1 MKNKNNV
8 VYMNPEEIKP
18 YGNNPRHNDGA
29 VKAVAESIKSFGFN
43 QPIVVDKNNVII
55 VGHTRW
61 KAAKQLGLQ
70 EVPVLKA
77 DYLTDEQANA
87 YRLADNKTGELAEW
101 NFEKLEE
108 ELESFR
114 SSEIDMTEFGFTIE
128 DMFGGAGEE
137 EGAEAGK
144 KENGYSIV
152 YEIAFNDED
161 EQEQWYEFLSQI
173 KEKFP
178 YADTISERILLAV
191 KEWQDEQ

>member
-1 MKNKNNV
+1 MKNNII
-8 VYMNPEEIKP
+8 YMKLEEIKP
-18 YGNNPRHNDGA
+18 YENNPRHNDGA
-29 VKAVAESIKSFGFN
+29 VKAVAESIRNFGFN

-77 DYLTDEQANA
+77 DNLTDEQANA

-108 ELESFR
+108 ELENFSG
-114 SSEIDMTEFGFTIE
+114 SDIDMTDFGFTIE
-128 DMFGGAGEE
+128 DLFGGAGEE
-137 EGAEAGK
+137 EGEAAGK

-152 YEIAFNDED
+152 YEIAFNNEE
-161 EQEQWYEFLSQI
+161 EQEQWYDFLSQL

>member
-1 MKNKNNV
+1 MKNNII
-8 VYMNPEEIKP
+8 YMKLEEIKP
-18 YGNNPRHNDGA
+18 YENNPRHNDGA
-29 VKAVAESIKSFGFN
+29 VKAVAESIRNFGFN

-77 DYLTDEQANA
+77 DNLTDEQANA

-108 ELESFR
+108 ELENFR
-114 SSEIDMTEFGFTIE
+114 GSDIDMTDFGFTIE
-128 DMFGGAGEE
+128 DLFGGAGEE
-137 EGAEAGK
+137 EGEAVGK

-152 YEIAFNDED
+152 YEIAFNNEE
-161 EQEQWYEFLSQI
+161 EQEQWYDFLSQL

-191 KEWQDEQ
+191 KEWQDKQ